1 MHDGVWL
8 NPCGLTVSC
17 QTCTL
22 AGSTGPPGPSLTRRV
37 CHRKKREREK
47 READS
52 SPAGLQAAPLLARGP
67 GQRGQGQKAEG
78 GATGTTGVALGG
90 QGRQKTL
97 HSPGSL
103 HSCPNQKLHLSICS
117 NLNGPGQGPLL
128 TVSPRRRCQQPIRR
142 CDSSRSLDVLGRS
155 STLHCLSSRD
165 CETASLPRQ
174 RQNGA
179 RRAVGAVI
187 GNLDSPSP
195 SRKRI
200 PRLGTDLQN
209 RASFHGNVKI
219 ARAHAPPSLHPPRS
233 AHASWPCW
241 PRTASPGPILRV
253 RKLRLPP
260 VTARVVRLGLS
271 LFFFLSKIES
281 MGSTDARVHDSRIY
295 NRRVSCPRNSN
306 PRPSLFTIL
315 AHLTCFLP
323 VFPSGP
329 VLYLISTSRPASISA
344 TTASTTTTTNADE
357 FGEIQQ

>member
-1 MHDGVWL
+1 MRVPCGEEVNEASSETSACIALHEYGESYIVWQPLQSSISHSIDRASISRSHHRHLLRPHSSMHDGVWL

-37 CHRKKREREK
+37 CHRKKKEREK

-78 GATGTTGVALGG
+78 GAIGTTGVALGE

-241 PRTASPGPILRV
+241 PRTASRAPSCAFASSVCLQSPPGWFVQGCR
-253 RKLRLPP
+253 
-260 VTARVVRLGLS
+260 
-271 LFFFLSKIES
+271 LFFFSFE
-281 MGSTDARVHDSRIY
+281 
-295 NRRVSCPRNSN
+295 N
-306 PRPSLFTIL
+306 
-315 AHLTCFLP
+315 
-323 VFPSGP
+323 
-329 VLYLISTSRPASISA
+329 
-344 TTASTTTTTNADE
+344 
-357 FGEIQQ
+357 

>member
-1 MHDGVWL
+1 MHNGVWL

-37 CHRKKREREK
+37 CHRKKKEREK
-47 READS
+47 RERLIVAL
-52 SPAGLQAAPLLARGP
+52 PACRQLLFSHEDRG
-67 GQRGQGQKAEG
+67 REVKD
-78 GATGTTGVALGG
+78 TGTTGVALGE

-142 CDSSRSLDVLGRS
+142 YDSSRSLDVLGRS

-165 CETASLPRQ
+165 CETASLPRE

-219 ARAHAPPSLHPPRS
+219 ARAHAPPTLHPPRS
-233 AHASWPCW
+233 AHTRA
-241 PRTASPGPILRV
+241 GPAGPE
-253 RKLRLPP
+253 LRLGPHP
-260 VTARVVRLGLS
+260 ARSQAPSASSHRQGCR
-271 LFFFLSKIES
+271 LFFFSFE
-281 MGSTDARVHDSRIY
+281 
-295 NRRVSCPRNSN
+295 N
-306 PRPSLFTIL
+306 
-315 AHLTCFLP
+315 
-323 VFPSGP
+323 
-329 VLYLISTSRPASISA
+329 
-344 TTASTTTTTNADE
+344 
-357 FGEIQQ
+357 

>member
-37 CHRKKREREK
+37 CHRKKKREK
-47 READS
+47 RERLIVAL
-52 SPAGLQAAPLLARGP
+52 PACRQLLFSHEGRGREVK
-67 GQRGQGQKAEG
+67 GRRKQR
-78 GATGTTGVALGG
+78 GATGTTGVALGE

-103 HSCPNQKLHLSICS
+103 HSGPNQKLHLSICS

-165 CETASLPRQ
+165 CETTSLPRQ

-241 PRTASPGPILRV
+241 PRTASRAPSCAFASSVCLQSPPGWFVQGCR
-253 RKLRLPP
+253 
-260 VTARVVRLGLS
+260 
-271 LFFFLSKIES
+271 LFFFSFE
-281 MGSTDARVHDSRIY
+281 
-295 NRRVSCPRNSN
+295 N
-306 PRPSLFTIL
+306 
-315 AHLTCFLP
+315 
-323 VFPSGP
+323 
-329 VLYLISTSRPASISA
+329 
-344 TTASTTTTTNADE
+344 
-357 FGEIQQ
+357 